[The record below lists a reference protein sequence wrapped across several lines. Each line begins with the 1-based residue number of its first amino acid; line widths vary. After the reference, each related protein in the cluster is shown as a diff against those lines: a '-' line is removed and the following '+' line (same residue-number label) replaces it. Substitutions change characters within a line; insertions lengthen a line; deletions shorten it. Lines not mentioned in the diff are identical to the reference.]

1 MSAKRSNTAPAA
13 PLPAGSVDLI
23 VYPDAMV
30 GTALLLIDL
39 LRVANRLALLQSE
52 AAPVIRWRL
61 LDGQAESL
69 ALILPGTSPL
79 WAPYL
84 AARGSKPVTRGAD
97 GRRGDGAAAARRA
110 CFIAPMH
117 VRNIPQM
124 RQAAAK
130 LTRLVGH
137 VAEAAAR
144 GDLIATMDNGC
155 WLVARSGALDAHRL
169 TLPWYYL
176 QAFRVDFPTLQA
188 APDER
193 CLRDGLLL
201 TATGHDAL
209 VDLAVGLV
217 RHLQGAPLAQ
227 TLDHVIRHD
236 PARQRS
242 AAELVAGQHVHATRD
257 STLALAI
264 EWMHANLAQ
273 PYRLAAVAQA
283 ASVSP
288 RTLTRHFRSVL
299 GRSPLD
305 HLHQLRC
312 ERAKILL
319 ELTLQSVPT
328 VATACGYDDPT
339 AFRRIFARYQGQT
352 PALYRAQHAVRSSRK
367 RWKVEDASLL

>member
-1 MSAKRSNTAPAA
+1 MPPKRSNTASATPAV
-13 PLPAGSVDLI
+13 AGHVDLV
-23 VYPDAMV
+23 VYPDAML
-30 GTALLLIDL
+30 GTAMLLIDL

-52 AAPVIRWRL
+52 AASVIQWRL
-61 LDGQAESL
+61 IDGQAKSL
-69 ALILPGTSPL
+69 QPFALGTSPL
-79 WAPYL
+79 WAPYRS
-84 AARGSKPVTRGAD
+84 ARGGKPPMRGAD
-97 GRRGDGAAAARRA
+97 ARHGDSAATTRRA
-110 CFIAPMH
+110 CFIPPMH

-124 RQAAAK
+124 RQATAK
-130 LTRLVGH
+130 LARLAGH
-137 VAEAAAR
+137 VADAAAR

-155 WLVARSGALDAHRL
+155 WLAARSGALEAHRL

-176 QAFRVDFPTLQA
+176 QAFRVDFPALQA

-217 RHLQGAPLAQ
+217 RHLQGPALAQ
-227 TLDHVIRHD
+227 TLEHVIRHD
-236 PARQRS
+236 PERQRS
-242 AAELVAGQHVHATRD
+242 AAELVGEQHVHATRD
-257 STLALAI
+257 SALALAI
-264 EWMHANLAQ
+264 DWMHANLAQ
-273 PYRLAAVAQA
+273 PYRLAAAAQA

-288 RTLTRHFRSVL
+288 RTLTRQFRSVL

-305 HLHQLRC
+305 HLHHLRC

-328 VATACGYDDPT
+328 VAAACGYEDPT

-352 PALYRAQHAVRSSRK
+352 PGLYRAQHAVRSSRK
-367 RWKVEDASLL
+367 RWKVEDANL